1 MRNPLRA
8 AAAAACVFALVATPA
23 SSDEGM
29 WTFDTFPT
37 ARMQRDLGWAPD
49 QAWLDRVMA
58 GAARLPGCSGSNVSA
73 NGLMLTNHHC
83 ITACLRNL
91 SSEQSDFLA

>member
-1 MRNPLRA
+1 MKKSLRA
-8 AAAAACVFALVATPA
+8 AIAALATFALIAPPA

-29 WTFDTFPT
+29 WTFDNFPT

-83 ITACLRNL
+83 IT
-91 SSEQSDFLA
+91 S